1 MDALTQSTTTRTKKK
16 PTDQPS
22 ACSCV
27 NLRRASRAITK
38 VYDDALHAAGLKV
51 TQYSVLVNLS
61 RAGAVSVSELARR
74 LRLDR
79 TTLVRNLKALE
90 RAGMVEG
97 APSSDPRERGVS
109 LSEAGRAA
117 VAQAR
122 PRWIEAQR
130 LIEAR
135 LGADGVRQLGEL
147 ALALEGIAG
156 RDVAGADSVESE

>member
-1 MDALTQSTTTRTKKK
+1 MEALTQATSARIKKK

-22 ACSCV
+22 VCSCV

-38 VYDDALHAAGLKV
+38 VYDDALQPAGLKV

-61 RAGAVSVSELARR
+61 RAGVVSVSALARM

-79 TTLVRNLKALE
+79 TTLVRNLKSLE
-90 RAGMVEG
+90 QAGLVEG
-97 APSSDPRERGVS
+97 ATAVDPRERGVS
-109 LSEAGRAA
+109 LSESGRAA

-130 LIEAR
+130 LIEER
-135 LGADGVRQLGEL
+135 LGADGVRRLGDL
-147 ALALEGIAG
+147 VVALEG
-156 RDVAGADSVESE
+156 VAGEDAVTADFVESE

>member
-1 MDALTQSTTTRTKKK
+1 MDAMTQAPSVRTKKR

-22 ACSCV
+22 VCSCV

-38 VYDDALHAAGLKV
+38 VYDDALQSAGLKV

-61 RAGAVSVSELARR
+61 RSGSVSVSALARM

-79 TTLVRNLKALE
+79 TTLVRNLKSLE
-90 RAGMVEG
+90 QAGLVEG
-97 APSSDPRERGVS
+97 AASSDSRERGVS

-122 PRWIEAQR
+122 PRWTEAQR
-130 LIEAR
+130 LIEQR
-135 LGADGVRQLGEL
+135 LGVDGVRQLGEL
-147 ALALEGIAG
+147 VVALEGMAG
-156 RDVAGADSVESE
+156 QDAVTADSVESE